1 MIGFRALRAAVA
13 LQLVLAAWLDSSA
26 QAQEVTANVR
36 VATMPVTNFT
46 PLLVARDKGWFAEE
60 KINVTWT
67 LVPQGAI
74 AIEAVYG
81 GSAEFGGGA
90 ILEPMIARGNGLDIS
105 FVATTS
111 KINNK
116 PPDNSGLLVRADD
129 NIHSAKEL
137 VGKTISAG
145 LVNSINYIHMHEW
158 LQKKGV
164 DPRSVKFLEIPF
176 PQMADALFQN
186 RIDAVWNVE
195 PFVTFMLRTGKARV
209 IAYPYQDNI
218 PGMDITA
225 FVAKDSWL
233 KANSDVAR
241 RFKRALDRAT
251 VFLQQ
256 ASKEERDEF
265 VAKFSGVKP
274 DVVSAMNLPQ
284 FSAEFNI
291 PSLAQNLEI
300 AVRHKVV
307 KPFDVNTMMG
317 QP

>member
-1 MIGFRALRAAVA
+1 MVNIRRVFSAFVTLLAF
-13 LQLVLAAWLDSSA
+13 AAWLASSA
-26 QAQEVTANVR
+26 QAQQASANVR

-60 KINVTWT
+60 KLNVTWT
-67 LVPQGAI
+67 IVPQGAI
-74 AIEAVYG
+74 AVEAVFG

-105 FVATTS
+105 FVVTTT
-111 KINNK
+111 KIRNS
-116 PPDNSGLLVRADD
+116 PPDNSALLVRDGD
-129 NIHSAKEL
+129 NIRSAKDL
-137 VGKTISAG
+137 VGKTVAAG
-145 LVNSINYIHMHEW
+145 LVNSINYIHMQEW

-195 PFVTFMLRTGKARV
+195 PFVTFMMRTGKARIV
-209 IAYPYQDNI
+209 AYPYQDNI
-218 PGMDITA
+218 PGMDVTA

-233 KANSDVAR
+233 KANLDVAA
-241 RFKRALDRAT
+241 RFKRAVDRAT
-251 VFLQQ
+251 TFLQQ
-256 ASKEERDEF
+256 ASKQERDEW

-274 DVVSAMNLPQ
+274 EVVSAMNLPQ
-284 FSAEFNI
+284 FSAEFNV
-291 PSLAQNLEI
+291 STLAQNLEI

-307 KPFDVNTMMG
+307 KTFDVNTMMWR
-317 QP
+317 P

>member
-13 LQLVLAAWLDSSA
+13 LQFVLAAWLDSSA

-105 FVATTS
+105 FVVTTS